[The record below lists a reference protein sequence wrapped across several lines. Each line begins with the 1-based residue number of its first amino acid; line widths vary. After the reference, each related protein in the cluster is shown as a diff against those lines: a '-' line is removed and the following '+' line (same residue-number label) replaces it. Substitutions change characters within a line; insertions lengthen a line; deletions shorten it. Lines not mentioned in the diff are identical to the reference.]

1 MELKKKLI
9 KEITNSEITQ
19 DDANSTP
26 AKTIFM
32 ELRRQYNRKN
42 HKNYTQKEFADKLEL
57 QAGKV
62 SELESGK
69 RGTPSLSEAL
79 AYNKL
84 TGASLEYL
92 FGVDTES
99 TKRLGLTSKA
109 MNNLQQLKE
118 NPNNEMAFSALNHL
132 LSSPDAAQFLNMLYQ
147 LWISPVFNIFD
158 YDLSQLRPAEVAEH
172 LLQEDSP
179 LLSYALKCNVERQL
193 LNYIDKHGM
202 YDEKEYKKI
211 TASDDTDTATSDDMD
226 DLLDS

>member
-9 KEITNSEITQ
+9 KEITNSEIKQ

-32 ELRRQYNRKN
+32 DLRRQYNRKN
-42 HKNYTQKEFADKLEL
+42 RKNYSQKDFAQKLNL
-57 QAGKV
+57 PASKV

-69 RGTPSLSEAL
+69 RTTPSLAEAL
-79 AYNKL
+79 AYNAL

-92 FGVDTES
+92 FGVDTEIS
-99 TKRLGLTSKA
+99 KRLGLTNKA

-118 NPNNEMAFSALNHL
+118 NPNNAMAFSALNHL

-158 YDLSQLRPAEVAEH
+158 YDLSQLRPTEVAEH